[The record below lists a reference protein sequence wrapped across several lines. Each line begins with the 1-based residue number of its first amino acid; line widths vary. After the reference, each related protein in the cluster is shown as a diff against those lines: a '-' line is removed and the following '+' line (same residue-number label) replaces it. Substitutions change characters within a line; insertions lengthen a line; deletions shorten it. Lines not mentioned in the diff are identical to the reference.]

1 MPAYRTLSLISLKR
15 LFREALIVAGGTV
28 FFLCLAATLGLPG
41 DKQSPDPNSAWAG
54 TQSVARV
61 GSAEP
66 YPRRE
71 ADSPRLAPPRTHV
84 ELPGLAHASEAAGS
98 SPISHRFWLQ
108 HSPPKR
114 SK

>member
-1 MPAYRTLSLISLKR
+1 MLASTTLLRNSRKR

-41 DKQSPDPNSAWAG
+41 DKQSPDPNSAWAV
-54 TQSVARV
+54 TQSVSRV
-61 GSAEP
+61 GSAKP
-66 YPRRE
+66 YPRWE
-71 ADSPRLAPPRTHV
+71 ADSPRFAPPRTHV